1 MNRRRHVP
9 PQARSVAQLNW
20 KLLPLIVSPESPIGR
35 SPAIGSV
42 DAFGQ
47 RIWREK
53 IACSDRFAAIVNRAT
68 IWTAQGF
75 MRGAAPE
82 RT

>member
-1 MNRRRHVP
+1 LKSANGVVPSLSRMKSRRQVP
-9 PQARSVAQLNW
+9 DQARSVAQLNW
-20 KLLPLIVSPESPIGR
+20 KLLPLIVSPESPTGR

-53 IACSDRFAAIVNRAT
+53 DRLL
-68 IWTAQGF
+68 
-75 MRGAAPE
+75 
-82 RT
+82 

>member
-1 MNRRRHVP
+1 VGRQPDLGLAEPEVRERR
-9 PQARSVAQLNW
+9 
-20 KLLPLIVSPESPIGR
+20 G
-35 SPAIGSV
+35 AIDV
-42 DAFGQ
+42 FEQ

-82 RT
+82 RM